1 MVLDLVQV
9 TRALDYAAKKHVSQ
23 RRKGEAQEPYIN
35 HLAEVAQL
43 LAEAT
48 VGEDTNLVIAGL
60 LHDCIEDQGVTYE
73 ELVGTFGA
81 DVAGIVRD
89 VTDDKSLLKA
99 ERKRLQVEHAP
110 HASARARMLKI
121 ADKTSNLRAMLVSP
135 PSGWDEQR
143 KRDYFA
149 WALAVVAGCRGV
161 SPFLEAKFDEAYRN
175 GQK

>member
-1 MVLDLVQV
+1 MSIDVVQV
-9 TRALDYAAKKHVSQ
+9 TRALDYAAKKHVAQ
-23 RRKGEAQEPYIN
+23 RRKGDAREPYIN
-35 HLAEVAQL
+35 HLAEVAHL

-48 VGEDTNLVIAGL
+48 GGADGNLVIAGL

-73 ELVGTFGA
+73 ELVELFGA
-81 DVAGIVRD
+81 DVAELVRD
-89 VTDDKSLLKA
+89 VTDDKTLLKS
-99 ERKRLQVEHAP
+99 ERKRLQVEHTP
-110 HASARARMLKI
+110 HKSDRVKMLKI
-121 ADKTSNLRAMLVSP
+121 ADKTSNLRAMAVSP

-161 SPFLEAKFDEAYRN
+161 NSFLEAKFDEAYRH